1 MVSEHAEASQHLDIR
16 AIIDAFIQ
24 ERLQAKLDKL
34 KDDEEDKRQALLA
47 EHQRDVWLADA
58 ARRVSQLQLVTHTLK
73 PLHPDARGTSL
84 YLQDPLCDTPEL
96 VATHTLGGERADDVV
111 GNAAAL
117 DVYKLL
123 KLELGQGSLLQQL
136 RDGDAATIAALSDN
150 PELASQWAAAFL
162 AIAQSK
168 SAVASHTL
176 ARQIYFPLATG
187 GYHLLAPLFPTSLV
201 HRLYQQLQLD
211 RFGDSAKAARA
222 AKAKGESFSHG
233 YYDYPN
239 LLAQKFGGSK
249 PQNIS
254 QLNSERG
261 GNAYLLPSLPPQWQ
275 SATIKPPLRQ
285 VSVFWAKRGAFA
297 RRPQVRQLTRSLRG
311 FLARAADWNNK
322 GIRDSRSRLVQAIL
336 DELTDFV
343 LELQALA
350 PGWSRDPQC
359 RLDVIEQRWL
369 DPLAQDAELELDW
382 RNEVASRFGRWLN
395 GEIATD
401 KTPMGDDEFHQWQQ
415 EMLAMDHRLREE
427 LSHEL

>member
-1 MVSEHAEASQHLDIR
+1 MVSEHAEANQHLEIR

-24 ERLQAKLDKL
+24 ERLHAKLDKL
-34 KDDEEDKRQALLA
+34 KVEEEDKRQALLA

-84 YLQDPLCDTPEL
+84 YLQVPLCDAPEL
-96 VATHTLGGERADDVV
+96 VATHTLGNQRADDVV

-123 KLELGQGSLLQQL
+123 KLDVGQGTLLQQL
-136 RDGDAATIAALSDN
+136 RDGDAATVAALSDD
-150 PELASQWAAAFL
+150 PALASQWAVAFL

-201 HRLYQQLQLD
+201 HRLHQQLQQD
-211 RFGDSAKAARA
+211 RFDDSAKAARA
-222 AKAKGESFSHG
+222 AKAKGESFAHG
-233 YYDYPN
+233 YSDYPN

-261 GNAYLLPSLPPQWQ
+261 GNAYLLPSLPPMWQ
-275 SATIKPPLRQ
+275 SIAIKPPLRH
-285 VSVFWAKRGAFA
+285 VSVFLAKRGAFA
-297 RRPQVRQLTRSLRG
+297 RRPQVRQLTRSLHD

-322 GIRDSRSRLVQAIL
+322 DIRDSRSRLVQAIL
-336 DELTDFV
+336 EELTDFV
-343 LELQALA
+343 LELQALT

-369 DPLAQDAELELDW
+369 DPLAGDAELDGDW
-382 RNEVASRFGRWLN
+382 RGEVASRFSRWLN
-395 GEIATD
+395 AEIATD
-401 KTPMGDDEFHQWQQ
+401 KTPMGDDEFHQWKQ

-427 LSHEL
+427 RSHEL